1 VITDGDCVADAGVR
15 IEKSSY
21 YYSLRSGPLH
31 VVWDEQSTWYIEY
44 DRSATGRESTTFS
57 GLCGNYDGDPLSK
70 LSATTVSFVSCARE
84 RFVMRWKIGAIFRTG
99 MKYSGDVRSSG
110 SKPSLRNSWHGI
122 LHFRRFIYFLSGFCF
137 RSEFCFRNN
146 ISSTTFPCA

>member
-1 VITDGDCVADAGVR
+1 MITDGDCVADAGVR

-44 DRSATGRESTTFS
+44 DRSATGRESITFS

-70 LSATTVSFVSCARE
+70 HSATIASFVSY
-84 RFVMRWKIGAIFRTG
+84 IT
-99 MKYSGDVRSSG
+99 SS
-110 SKPSLRNSWHGI
+110 
-122 LHFRRFIYFLSGFCF
+122 
-137 RSEFCFRNN
+137 
-146 ISSTTFPCA
+146 